1 MGSPDV
7 DSLFNIPLEDTIN
20 ICTNTL
26 FENTESVKGLSK
38 IEIKELVP
46 LASIESYFIFSF
58 LIESSTSRLME
69 LLWVHLQVRPWL
81 MLFV

>member
-1 MGSPDV
+1 MGSPDA
-7 DSLFNIPLEDTIN
+7 DSLFNISLEDTIN

-26 FENTESVKGLSK
+26 FENTESVKALSK
-38 IEIKELVP
+38 IEIKELLP
-46 LASIESYFIFSF
+46 LATIESYFIFSF
-58 LIESSTSRLME
+58 LMESSTSRLME

>member
-7 DSLFNIPLEDTIN
+7 DSLFSIPLEDTIN

-26 FENTESVKGLSK
+26 FENTESVKALSK
-38 IEIKELVP
+38 IEIKELLP
-46 LASIESYFIFSF
+46 LATIEFYFIFSF
-58 LIESSTSRLME
+58 LMESSTSRLME

>member
-1 MGSPDV
+1 MGSPDA
-7 DSLFNIPLEDTIN
+7 DSLFNISLEDTIN

-26 FENTESVKGLSK
+26 FENTESVKALSK
-38 IEIKELVP
+38 IEIKEHLP
-46 LASIESYFIFSF
+46 LATIESYFIFSF
-58 LIESSTSRLME
+58 LMESSTSRLME